1 MDSEDRFSS
10 RVFTS
15 YLTNRTQFVDL
26 NGTFSTIRHLGVGQ
40 VPQGSVLGPLLY
52 LLYTSPVADIIRRH
66 NLNFHFYDDDSQLF
80 LSFKGADRLF
90 DSKLQLE
97 ACVNDICQWMVF
109 SELKLNRDK
118 NELLI
123 IHSRCCFRPSLSCLR
138 VGAVKGKTP
147 AMLIIRLAYFF
158 AIKLLFFSIT
168 IKSKLYQND
177 RPPNI
182 YLKNTA
188 AV

>member
-66 NLNFHFYDDDSQLF
+66 NLNFHFYADESQPF
-80 LSFKGADRLF
+80 LSLKGADRLL
-90 DSKLQLE
+90 DSKLRLE
-97 ACVNDICQWMVF
+97 ACINDICQWIVF
-109 SELKLNRDK
+109 NELKLNQGK
-118 NELLI
+118 TELLI
-123 IHSRCCFRPSLSCLR
+123 IHSRYCLCPSLSCLS
-138 VGAVKGKTP
+138 VGAVDVVPVK
-147 AMLIIRLAYFF
+147 
-158 AIKLLFFSIT
+158 
-168 IKSKLYQND
+168 
-177 RPPNI
+177 
-182 YLKNTA
+182 A
-188 AV
+188 ASNLGVVFDDTMSFK